1 MKSPLSS
8 FVTNIRITN
17 GDQPSGKYTFTRS
30 TDYVASLVLNRPID
44 LTAPGIPNDLNDTN
58 IAHFQN
64 NFGFYIYKIDLP
76 NINHGSGKTLN
87 IGEALGENN
96 MGISRSVLTNN
107 MTLPQ
112 ELNVKITFRDTEDSI
127 IEGLILPWMYIN
139 DSPKGVLSSGN
150 IKSFTQ
156 SIIGILNV
164 EMVRP
169 PSKKPYRSYSFVGL
183 MPIAVETPNF
193 TEEKSEVI
201 LRTVTFAFSTF
212 KVA

>member
-1 MKSPLSS
+1 MASSLSS
-8 FVTNIRITN
+8 FVTKIRITK
-17 GDQPSGKYTFTRS
+17 GKQPDSNYTFTRS
-30 TDYVASLVLNRPID
+30 TDYEASLVLNRPIN
-44 LTAPGIPNDLNDTN
+44 LTAPGIPNNLKVKN
-58 IAHFQN
+58 ITKFQN
-64 NFGFYIYKIDLP
+64 DFGFYIYKIDLP

-139 DSPKGVLSSGN
+139 DSPKGTLSSGN

-156 SIIGILNV
+156 SIIGLLNV
-164 EMVRP
+164 KMLRP
-169 PSKKPYRSYSFVGL
+169 SSNIYRTYSFVGL

>member
-1 MKSPLSS
+1 MASSLSS

-17 GDQPSGKYTFTRS
+17 GKPPGGNYTFTRS
-30 TDYVASLVLNRPID
+30 TDYEASLVLNRSIN
-44 LTAPGIPNDLNDTN
+44 LTATGIPNNLKDKN
-58 IAHFQN
+58 IAKFQN
-64 NFGFYIYKIDLP
+64 DFGFYIYKIDLP
-76 NINHGSGKTLN
+76 HINHGSGKTLN

-96 MGISRSVLTNN
+96 MGISRSILTNN

-112 ELNVKITFRDTEDSI
+112 ELTVKITFRDTEDSI

-139 DSPKGVLSSGN
+139 DSPKGALSSGN

-156 SIIGILNV
+156 SIIGLLNV
-164 EMVRP
+164 KMVRP
-169 PSKKPYRSYSFVGL
+169 PSNIYRTYSFVGL